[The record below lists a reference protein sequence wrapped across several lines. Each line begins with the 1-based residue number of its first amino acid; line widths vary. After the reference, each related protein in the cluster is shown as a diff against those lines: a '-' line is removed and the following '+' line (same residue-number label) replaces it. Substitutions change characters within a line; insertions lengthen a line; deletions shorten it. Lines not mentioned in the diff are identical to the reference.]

1 MPTRESARQR
11 GARRSR
17 SLLLRVGSEL
27 RTARVGAGLSTRT
40 VGAVAGV
47 SHTQVRRIEIGGAP
61 HVDLIVIARLAAT
74 LGHELSLGV
83 HPVAAPVR
91 DAGHVALLARFRA
104 RLHPSVEWRAE
115 VPLPIPGDARSADA
129 TLRIGKITAL
139 VEAETR
145 LGDIQAVERRIRM
158 KQRDLGADRVV
169 LVVAASRHDRAV
181 IAAVP
186 ELRLEFP
193 VAARTCLARLG
204 RGIDP
209 GGDCLL
215 VL

>member
-1 MPTRESARQR
+1 M
-11 GARRSR
+11 
-17 SLLLRVGSEL
+17 
-27 RTARVGAGLSTRT
+27 
-40 VGAVAGV
+40 AGV

-61 HVDLIVIARLAAT
+61 HVDLVVLARLAAT

-91 DAGHVALLARFRA
+91 DAGHIALLARLRA
-104 RLHPSVEWRAE
+104 RLHSSVEWRAE
-115 VPLPIPGDARSADA
+115 IRMPIPGDARSADA
-129 TLRIGKITAL
+129 TLRVGLVTAM

-145 LGDIQAVERRIRM
+145 LGDIQAVERRIRS

-169 LVVAASRHDRAV
+169 LIVAASRHNRAV
-181 IAAVP
+181 IAAIP

-204 RGIDP
+204 RGEDP
-209 GGDCLL
+209 GGDCL
-215 VL
+215 VVM